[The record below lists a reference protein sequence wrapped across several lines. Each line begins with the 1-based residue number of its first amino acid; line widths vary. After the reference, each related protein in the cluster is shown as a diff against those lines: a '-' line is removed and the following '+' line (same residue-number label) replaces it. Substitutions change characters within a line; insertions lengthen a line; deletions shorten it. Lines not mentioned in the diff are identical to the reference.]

1 MHILIVGGGL
11 GGVSTA
17 LALAQHGLKSVLFET
32 APQLSEIGAG
42 IQLGPNAF
50 HALDTL
56 GLTDELLREAVLVKA
71 FDLMDADTGKQI
83 SHFDFGEAFRKRFGH
98 PYSVVHRADLHLAL
112 VDAARKTC
120 LVDIRTSHSVTGYTQ
135 KDGKTRL
142 HIQDKPDVEGDL
154 VIGADGLW
162 SAIRAQMLHDGPPRI
177 SGHSTYRSVIPFD
190 QMPEDLRWDSMTIWV
205 GDRVHVV
212 HYPLKGWKS
221 FNLVA
226 TVHEDH
232 VKPASGEPVS
242 DERIQ
247 KVFGHLSP
255 QVLNAISAG
264 RDWKRWV
271 LCDRD
276 PVQTWIDGNVFL
288 LGDAAHP
295 TLQYYA
301 QGACMAIEDG
311 VFLAGL
317 IATGRPIA
325 EIAEAYVAE
334 RQTRTARV
342 QLGSRLIGDH
352 IFHVGGAAAAVRDE
366 IFSGMSNDAFYGYM
380 AWLYDYRVKSKVFN
394 APTA

>member
-1 MHILIVGGGL
+1 MDILIVGGGL
-11 GGVSTA
+11 GGVSAA
-17 LALAQHGLKSVLFET
+17 LALAQRGLKSVLFEA

-56 GLTDELLREAVLVKA
+56 GLTDDLLREAVMVKA
-71 FDLMDADTGKQI
+71 FDLMNADSGKQI
-83 SHFDFGEAFRKRFGH
+83 SHFDFGEAFRDRFGH

-112 VDAARKTC
+112 VDAARKTG
-120 LVDIRTSHSVTGYTQ
+120 LVDIRTSHSVTGYSR
-135 KDGKTRL
+135 KDGKAVL
-142 HIQDKPDVEGDL
+142 HIQDRPDVEGDL

-162 SAIRAQMLHDGPPRI
+162 SAIREQMLHEGPPRI

-205 GDRVHVV
+205 GHRVHVV

-242 DERIQ
+242 DDRIQ
-247 KVFGHLSP
+247 EVFGHLAP
-255 QVLNAISAG
+255 QVLNAIRAG
-264 RDWKRWV
+264 QDWKRWV

-317 IATGRPIA
+317 IALGRPITD
-325 EIAEAYVAE
+325 IAEAYVAE

-342 QLGSRLIGDH
+342 QLGSRLIGDN

-366 IFSGMSNDAFYGYM
+366 IFSGMSNEAFYGYM
-380 AWLYDYRVKSKVFN
+380 AWLYDYRVKSRVSN
-394 APTA
+394 VAAA